1 LRYEAA
7 HPTVTAR
14 IPAKAKRTLDALLK
28 ADGLSFS
35 EWVQARVA
43 GAADTRHQAMAEGR
57 QAGYRDGLAE
67 GRVQGRTAYLIMA
80 AAMLWEQYGERLGN
94 TDDSWIDKKAVE
106 CASAITEGQRQ
117 YLRSRLERTP
127 RISDAVRRWVDAS
140 GIPEAGL

>member
-1 LRYEAA
+1 
-7 HPTVTAR
+7 
-14 IPAKAKRTLDALLK
+14 
-28 ADGLSFS
+28 
-35 EWVQARVA
+35 
-43 GAADTRHQAMAEGR
+43 
-57 QAGYRDGLAE
+57 
-67 GRVQGRTAYLIMA
+67 TAYLIMA